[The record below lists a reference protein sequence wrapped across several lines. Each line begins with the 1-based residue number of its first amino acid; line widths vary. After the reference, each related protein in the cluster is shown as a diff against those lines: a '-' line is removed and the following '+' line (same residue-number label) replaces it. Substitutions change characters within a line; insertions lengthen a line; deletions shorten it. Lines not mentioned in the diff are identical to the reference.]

1 MDAMVS
7 KTHNS
12 KDFITTYNEFVAARE
27 GVMDEV
33 YRKIGIP
40 ALQGIE

>member
-7 KTHNS
+7 KTPHS
-12 KDFITTYNEFVAARE
+12 EDFITTYNAFVAARE

-33 YRKIGIP
+33 YRKNGIP
-40 ALQGIE
+40 AL